1 MRTFDRD
8 EQDIHDALSQITVDA
23 GKLAGQVKRRLNEE
37 IPRTA
42 PCQVRWSMSAVAALA
57 LSVMLVVTAAAATL
71 GGFDWFIEKFNPSFG
86 EIVEPVEAYCED
98 QGIRMEVIGA
108 QKYDNMAVVYL
119 SLQDVS
125 GQNRLTEQTDFQDGL
140 TVKMNTQK
148 QEAKGQTDEIATS
161 FSCGQKMLYFDE
173 ETNTIYYEFNIT
185 ADSDSPLSDPLELGS
200 FLICFDKR
208 SYEEPISLSLS
219 CIKEADTT
227 FISENQIWGD
237 SDIPDDLSDLTVVL
251 TPGNYAPMPH
261 SEDDQWIS
269 NIGIIDGKLHVQTGN
284 LWYKEFG
291 SNDATFSL
299 MTPDGKLIM
308 ADYELELFSDKDYR
322 LLDHEK
328 NNYADAVYKY
338 QETVFSIDTEE
349 LDGYTLCYAG
359 SVYSGVEGRWKVA
372 ANLSDTSR
380 QMRILT
386 NDIPVEGHLFE
397 HITLSPLGLQV
408 IGSYTGEEC
417 MASGMSVAVET
428 TDDVIPLEGG
438 GGSHNPQ
445 KQTFNLHWNTEVPL
459 DVTKVTAVIIN
470 GSRIPV
476 Q

>member
-1 MRTFDRD
+1 MSTFDKN

-23 GKLAGQVKRRLNEE
+23 SKLAGQVKRRLNDE
-37 IPRTA
+37 ISCTA
-42 PCQVRWSMSAVAALA
+42 PRRVRWSMSAVAALA

-71 GGFDWFIEKFNPSFG
+71 GGLDWFIQKFNPSFG

-125 GQNRLTEQTDFQDGL
+125 GQNRLTEQTDFQDGF

-148 QEAKGQTDEIATS
+148 QEANGKTDEIVAS
-161 FSCGQKMLYFDE
+161 FGYRQKMLYFDE

-200 FLICFDKR
+200 FLIYFDKR

-219 CIKEADTT
+219 GIKKADT
-227 FISENQIWGD
+227 ISISQNQIWGG

-261 SEDDQWIS
+261 GEDDQWIS
-269 NIGIIDGKLHVQTGN
+269 NIGIVDGKLHVQTGN

-308 ADYELELFSDKDYR
+308 ADYELELFSDEDYR

-328 NNYADAVYKY
+328 NDYSNAVYKY
-338 QETVFSIDTEE
+338 EETVFYIDTED
-349 LDGYTLCYAG
+349 LDDYTLCYTG

-372 ANLSDTSR
+372 ANLSDSSR
-380 QMRILT
+380 KMRILT
-386 NDIPVEGHLFE
+386 NDIPIEGHLFE
-397 HITLSPLGLQV
+397 HMTLSPLGLQV

-428 TDDVIPLEGG
+428 ANGVIPLEGG
-438 GGSHNPQ
+438 GGSHNSQ
-445 KQTFNLHWNTEVPL
+445 KQTFNLHWNTEAPL
-459 DVTKVTAVIIN
+459 DVATVTAIIIN
-470 GSRIPV
+470 GTRIPI